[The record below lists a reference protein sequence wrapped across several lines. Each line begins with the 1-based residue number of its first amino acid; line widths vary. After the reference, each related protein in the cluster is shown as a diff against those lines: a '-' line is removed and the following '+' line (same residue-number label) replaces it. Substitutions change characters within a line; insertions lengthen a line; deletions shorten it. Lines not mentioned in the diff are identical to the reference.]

1 MARLMTKTT
10 DPGFP
15 NRLRGTENREW
26 TLALPYLAPPLTLN
40 QRMHWAPRN
49 RITQEIK
56 QAVYVLAHG
65 VNLPQGLDRVTVTL
79 HWRPAT
85 TRKRD
90 NDNIS
95 PTLKAAVDGLVMYG
109 LVQDDNTDHLTSAT
123 VIDPTGKPGRVYVII
138 RELTP
143 ISTRHGA

>member
-1 MARLMTKTT
+1 VNGPEATQ
-10 DPGFP
+10 G
-15 NRLRGTENREW
+15 REW
-26 TLALPYLAPPLTLN
+26 VLTLPYLAPPLTLN

-65 VNLPQGLDRVTVTL
+65 VNLPQDLERVTVTL

-85 TRKRD
+85 NRKRD
-90 NDNIS
+90 NDNLA
-95 PTLKAAVDGLVMYG
+95 PTLKAAIDGLVWYG

-123 VIDPTGKPGRVYVII
+123 VIDPTGKPGRVYVIV
-138 RELTP
+138 RELGPDVERET
-143 ISTRHGA
+143 A